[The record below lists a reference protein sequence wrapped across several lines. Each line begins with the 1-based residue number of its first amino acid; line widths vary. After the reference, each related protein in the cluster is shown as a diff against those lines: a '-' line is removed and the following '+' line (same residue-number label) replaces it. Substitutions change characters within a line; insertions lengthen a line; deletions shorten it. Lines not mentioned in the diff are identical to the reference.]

1 MAAADKP
8 GDAQI
13 DGQAVVAEVDGVK
26 LTRAEFERS
35 NPARL
40 FQPRNTYHEAE
51 RKALDEYASEYLL
64 ERQARK
70 ENLADITG
78 IKRQDLIFKLLKERV
93 KDLDQLA
100 AAIRVVA
107 DGGSVI
113 DPKVIDALVAENAR
127 GEASPLNQLL
137 ALAALVACWKSG
149 PKARLY
155 FGLAFLL
162 AVLTDALT
170 FAYFYP
176 RNEILFRAA
185 QSNADVFT
193 KICSE
198 WSTMNWVRSIILA
211 FGLVCSMKG
220 LDAYYVKAQ
229 PRTKAMDGT

>member
-1 MAAADKP
+1 MFSVAKESRVDSCWNRENIMRKICVFASLALMAAMLSVNVYNSIVDARSWSANIPDSILTARNYFKTVNP
-8 GDAQI
+8 G
-13 DGQAVVAEVDGVK
+13 
-26 LTRAEFERS
+26 TFFR
-35 NPARL
+35 
-40 FQPRNTYHEAE
+40 T
-51 RKALDEYASEYLL
+51 
-64 ERQARK
+64 
-70 ENLADITG
+70 
-78 IKRQDLIFKLLKERV
+78 
-93 KDLDQLA
+93 
-100 AAIRVVA
+100 
-107 DGGSVI
+107 
-113 DPKVIDALVAENAR
+113 
-127 GEASPLNQLL
+127 ASPFNQIL

-149 PKARLY
+149 RKARLY

-211 FGLVCSMKG
+211 FGLVFSMKG

-229 PRTKAMDGT
+229 PRTKATDGT

>member
-1 MAAADKP
+1 MDSCWNRENIMRKICVFASLALMAAMLSVNVYNSIVDARSWSANIPDSILTARNYFKTVNP
-8 GDAQI
+8 GTFFRTSSPFNQI
-13 DGQAVVAEVDGVK
+13 
-26 LTRAEFERS
+26 
-35 NPARL
+35 
-40 FQPRNTYHEAE
+40 
-51 RKALDEYASEYLL
+51 
-64 ERQARK
+64 
-70 ENLADITG
+70 
-78 IKRQDLIFKLLKERV
+78 
-93 KDLDQLA
+93 
-100 AAIRVVA
+100 
-107 DGGSVI
+107 
-113 DPKVIDALVAENAR
+113 
-127 GEASPLNQLL
+127 L

-149 PKARLY
+149 RKVRLY